1 MRLLLDTAT
10 FLFAIESSHRISR
23 RAMSHLQDPANT
35 REISVASLAEVA
47 LKCAIGK
54 LALTEADVLKGIADL
69 ELRVL
74 SCNSDHAF
82 EVFRLPLHHRD
93 PFDREIIAQALVED
107 IPVVTPDRQFESYKG
122 LKVIW

>member
-1 MRLLLDTAT
+1 MLRGLYTQ
-10 FLFAIESSHRISR
+10 R
-23 RAMSHLQDPANT
+23 RAHLQDPANT
-35 REISVASLAEVA
+35 REISVVSLAEVT
-47 LKCAIGK
+47 LKCVIGK
-54 LALTEADVLKGIADL
+54 LALTEADILKGIADL

-82 EVFRLPLHHRD
+82 EPFRLPLHHRD